1 MSNKTVTLS
10 RDDIFILTVV
20 LNEFNKLMPDELK
33 RGEKI
38 DNESLTS
45 LFEKV
50 NDLLPRLADIYDA
63 MGDNHLEQA
72 VFTLTNKREG
82 K

>member
-1 MSNKTVTLS
+1 MSDKTITLERS
-10 RDDIFILTVV
+10 DLFMLAVV

-38 DNESLTS
+38 EDENLTN

-50 NDLLPRLADIYDA
+50 NDLLPKLADILDEL
-63 MGDNHLEQA
+63 DNNHLDQA
-72 VFTLTNKREG
+72 VFTLTNKSEG
-82 K
+82 N

>member
-1 MSNKTVTLS
+1 MGDKTITLE
-10 RDDIFILTVV
+10 RGDLFLLTVV

-38 DNESLTS
+38 ADEGLTAT
-45 LFEKV
+45 FEKV
-50 NDLLPRLADIYDA
+50 NELLPKLADILDEL
-63 MGDNHLEQA
+63 DNNHLDQA

-82 K
+82 N

>member
-1 MSNKTVTLS
+1 MSSKTVTLD
-10 RDDIFILTVV
+10 RDDLFILIVV

-50 NDLLPRLADIYDA
+50 NDLLPKLGDIYDA
-63 MGDNHLEQA
+63 MTDNHLEQA